1 MKTNAF
7 NILSKLQIAAIVI
20 MLAGSGWSGG
30 NFTPQGAPLWNYL
43 LHCISIILLLFLCI
57 QLFGVRDRSVQ
68 AVAHVERIKVGVSV
82 LAVIGILSC
91 IVMIVL
97 GASNPDPNAV
107 GVKTFADWFPTIMLS
122 IGNFMWLG
130 TVLFAH
136 YGQAQSNV
144 AISE

>member
-1 MKTNAF
+1 MKTNT
-7 NILSKLQIAAIVI
+7 LTSKLQIAAVVL
-20 MLAGSGWSGG
+20 MFAGSGWSGG

-43 LHCISIILLLFLCI
+43 LHCITIVLLMLLCI
-57 QLFGVRDRSVQ
+57 QLFGIRDTSLN
-68 AVAHVERIKVGVSV
+68 AAAHIGRIKAGVSA
-82 LAVIGILSC
+82 LAIVGIIGC

-107 GVKTFADWFPTIMLS
+107 GVKTFADWFPTIMIS
-122 IGNFMWLG
+122 IGNFLWLG

-136 YGQAQSNV
+136 RGQAQARM